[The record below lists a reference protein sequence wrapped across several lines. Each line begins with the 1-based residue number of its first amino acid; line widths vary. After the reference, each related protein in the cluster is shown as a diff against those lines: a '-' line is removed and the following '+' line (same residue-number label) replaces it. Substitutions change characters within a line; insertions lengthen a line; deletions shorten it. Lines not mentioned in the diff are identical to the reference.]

1 MKFFVYILLIFSII
15 NLDNFI
21 FANDKIVYLNV
32 NYVFNNSVSGNKANT
47 SIEKKI
53 KILENNLNQ
62 FKKDVD
68 IKKDKLIKQKNI
80 LSETD
85 YNEKFTEIDD
95 EIKEFNKKVEIQKKE
110 INNLRREVRSN
121 FSKELRKIL
130 NDYSTKNSIDI
141 IIKKEDILLGSK
153 KLDITDEILKIIN
166 SNNVKLIK

>member
-1 MKFFVYILLIFSII
+1 MKFFFYIFLIFSII
-15 NLDNFI
+15 SLNNI
-21 FANDKIVYLNV
+21 TFASDKIVFLNV
-32 NYVFNNSVSGNKANT
+32 NYVFNNSVSGNAANT

-53 KILENNLNQ
+53 KTLENNLNQ

-85 YNEKFTEIDD
+85 YNDKFTEIDNQ
-95 EIKEFNKKVEIQKKE
+95 IKEFNKKVETQKKE

-130 NDYSTKNSIDI
+130 NDFSTKNSIDI

-166 SNNVKLIK
+166 SKNIKLIK

>member
-1 MKFFVYILLIFSII
+1 MKFFVYIFLIFSII
-15 NLDNFI
+15 SLNNI
-21 FANDKIVYLNV
+21 TSASDKIVYLNV
-32 NYVFNNSVSGNKANT
+32 NYVFNNSVSGNAANT

-53 KILENNLNQ
+53 KTLENNLNQ

-85 YNEKFTEIDD
+85 YNDKFTEIDNQ
-95 EIKEFNKKVEIQKKE
+95 IKEFNKKVETQKKE

-141 IIKKEDILLGSK
+141 IIK
-153 KLDITDEILKIIN
+153 LDITDEILKIIN
-166 SNNVKLIK
+166 SKNIKLIK

>member
-1 MKFFVYILLIFSII
+1 MKFFVYIFLIFSII
-15 NLDNFI
+15 SLNNI
-21 FANDKIVYLNV
+21 TSASDKIVYLNV
-32 NYVFNNSVSGNKANT
+32 NYVFNNSVSGNAANT

-53 KILENNLNQ
+53 KTLENNLNQ

-85 YNEKFTEIDD
+85 YNDKFTEIDNQ
-95 EIKEFNKKVEIQKKE
+95 IKEFNKKVETQKKE

-166 SNNVKLIK
+166 SKNIKLIK

>member
-1 MKFFVYILLIFSII
+1 MKFFVYIFLIFSII
-15 NLDNFI
+15 RLNNI
-21 FANDKIVYLNV
+21 TSASDKIVYLNV
-32 NYVFNNSVSGNKANT
+32 NYVFNNSVSGNAANT

-53 KILENNLNQ
+53 KTLENNLNQ

-85 YNEKFTEIDD
+85 YNDKFTEIDNQ
-95 EIKEFNKKVEIQKKE
+95 IKEFNKKVETQKKE

-166 SNNVKLIK
+166 SKNIKLIK